1 MRDVEERLRKVAVPR
16 PEVPAFRARL
26 RSRLLEACRAGA
38 PSPAEGAYL
47 YRYRSGFVLCGT
59 CALLLAFVVGLFVW
73 NPAWP
78 ARIHGTIWGRGES
91 RTATVR
97 TGPEGLEKQA
107 VPHLPSVPGPGRRSG
122 EKPVPLVSADPL
134 SMDRDFLLQW
144 AGGILKKRGVRP
156 DALAP
161 LDAYTVS
168 RFRLPGGR
176 YVDVYTRLPAG
187 ERTGLQTEP
196 MKRRVY

>member
-1 MRDVEERLRKVAVPR
+1 MRDMEERLRKVAVPR

-26 RSRLLEACRAGA
+26 RSRLLEACRSGA

-47 YRYRSGFVLCGT
+47 YRGGFVLCGT

-91 RTATVR
+91 RTAVVR

-107 VPHLPSVPGPGRRSG
+107 VPHLPSVPGPRPFQRFPARREAGRNARLG
-122 EKPVPLVSADPL
+122 PPETDAVPL
-134 SMDRDFLLQW
+134 
-144 AGGILKKRGVRP
+144 GK
-156 DALAP
+156 ALP
-161 LDAYTVS
+161 PQS
-168 RFRLPGGR
+168 
-176 YVDVYTRLPAG
+176 
-187 ERTGLQTEP
+187 
-196 MKRRVY
+196 